1 MTSGIKITK
10 AGMDG
15 GDTHKGRH
23 LVSIPPSLMPELK
36 AYKDK
41 LEQEVGMPLTFGQVI
56 VYLIN
61 REKKANV

>member
-1 MTSGIKITK
+1 MTSGVKITK
-10 AGMDG
+10 AGMEGTDLQ
-15 GDTHKGRH
+15 KGRH

-56 VYLIN
+56 VHLIN
-61 REKKANV
+61 KERKANG